1 MSGRLAAVLAFRP
14 VVASMTRQQKR
25 GIWIVILVA
34 LVASFATVPPLIWII
49 WAIAAIYL
57 TALLVRIRARKRL
70 SAGAG
75 RNL

>member
-1 MSGRLAAVLAFRP
+1 MSGRLAAVLAFRS

-34 LVASFATVPPLIWII
+34 LVASFLTVPPLIWII

-57 TALLVRIRARKRL
+57 AALIVRIRARKRL
-70 SAGAG
+70 TAGAG
-75 RNL
+75 RSL